1 MEIREFRD
9 LNTWK
14 LGMSIVI
21 DIYRLTKSFPKDE
34 LFGLTS
40 QMRRAAV
47 SIPTNIAEGFNRYHT
62 KEFIRYL
69 YISLGSCAELETQLE
84 IASGLTYLGNEAKL
98 DLMENINHE
107 TRMLRN
113 LIKKL

>member
-9 LNTWK
+9 LKTWK
-14 LGMSIVI
+14 LGMSIVM
-21 DIYRLTKSFPKDE
+21 DIYRLTGYFPKYE

-40 QMRRAAV
+40 QIRRAEV
-47 SIPTNIAEGFNRYHT
+47 SIPSNIAERFNRYYT
-62 KEFIRYL
+62 KELIRYL

-84 IASGLTYLGNEAKL
+84 IAYGLAYLGNEAKL
-98 DLMENINHE
+98 DLLENINHE
-107 TRMLRN
+107 TRMLRT